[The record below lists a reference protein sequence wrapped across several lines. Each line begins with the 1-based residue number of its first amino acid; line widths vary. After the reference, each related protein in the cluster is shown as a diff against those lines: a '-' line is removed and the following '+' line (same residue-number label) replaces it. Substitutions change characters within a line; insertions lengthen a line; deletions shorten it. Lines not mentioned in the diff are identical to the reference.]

1 MKPCCLQ
8 LIMYRLRRRCTSWQ
22 NRTTTVSL
30 NYAETRELHNLLN
43 GMETFGSGEQDM
55 EKVKKSPKIR
65 SKIGKNPVDGKER
78 ER

>member
-1 MKPCCLQ
+1 MLPAVDNVPLKEK
-8 LIMYRLRRRCTSWQ
+8 MYELAEPDNNCE
-22 NRTTTVSL
+22 SL